1 MLTLLRMLRNIPERK
16 LVRLFVFPVMAVR
29 SQSCRQQDTSHTS
42 KGFQKSHETKYYTQF
57 SFILANFVNSPR
69 VITVNPTS
77 VDDND
82 GIAGIFEIILELSKS
97 STRLTSTQLRFHSPW
112 KLPPPHPSRGD
123 ATVSGSLVPISL
135 VNREGKST
143 GARFFACL
151 GRIRSLLLVA
161 NEYVW

>member
-82 GIAGIFEIILELSKS
+82 GIAGTFEIILELSKS

-112 KLPPPHPSRGD
+112 KLPPPPPLEGRRDCFWQPRSHFPCK
-123 ATVSGSLVPISL
+123 SGRKKHWSEVL
-135 VNREGKST
+135 
-143 GARFFACL
+143 CL
-151 GRIRSLLLVA
+151 SWP
-161 NEYVW
+161 N